1 MYKLY
6 KITNRVNGKLY
17 IGITKLGLNQRWA
30 KHLKDSQDPKYP
42 LHRAIK
48 KHGADSF
55 SIELLKES
63 TNRTYISDLEEPTI
77 LEYNSR
83 GNGYNVAKG
92 GYGGDL
98 GTEANIKRKNTLASR
113 PLSEKQRLADL
124 QRQRQVG
131 KTKENDAGRRAQA
144 EKVKGNKFALG
155 LAHSD
160 ETKKKMRESHLGK
173 KRTAETRQRMSTSA
187 IINHNGKRFS
197 GRRASCLCCQKEWD
211 IGNFTQHIKRSNN
224 VI

>member
-30 KHLKDSQDPKYP
+30 KHLKDSHNPKYP
-42 LHRAIK
+42 LHHAIK
-48 KHGADSF
+48 KHGADLF

-63 TNRTYISDLEEPTI
+63 TNRTYISNLEEPTI
-77 LEYNSR
+77 LEYNAR
-83 GNGYNVAKG
+83 DNGYNVAKG

-98 GTEANIKRKNTLASR
+98 GIKANIKRKNTLANR

-144 EKVKGNKFALG
+144 EKIKGNKFALG
-155 LAHSD
+155 HTHSD
-160 ETKKKMRESHLGK
+160 ETKKKIRESHLGRK
-173 KRTAETRQRMSTSA
+173 KQLKLDNA
-187 IINHNGKRFS
+187 
-197 GRRASCLCCQKEWD
+197 CQLLL
-211 IGNFTQHIKRSNN
+211 
-224 VI
+224 